1 MNTFIPLLNI
11 ISVSCCVTIHP
22 RRSSTA
28 DQFHSK
34 IQRKCTWEFP
44 YSTGKYVLLSVLN
57 KKQNNK
63 ISCRSVSL
71 TLACA
76 RTEWPLQLTTNT
88 VRSRRL
94 ARTSNSGKKT
104 ARNISQVSLPNT
116 QSPSNYSNLQSTRSY
131 SSSSSSMT
139 LHSNADLPS
148 LTDFSPSALIPDFSF
163 QLFVL
168 PLLISVYTQ
177 FHHLF
182 VGWSS

>member
-1 MNTFIPLLNI
+1 VNTFIPLLNI

-131 SSSSSSMT
+131 SSSSSSSMT
-139 LHSNADLPS
+139 LHSNADLP
-148 LTDFSPSALIPDFSF
+148 
-163 QLFVL
+163 
-168 PLLISVYTQ
+168 LLNGLLSV
-177 FHHLF
+177 
-182 VGWSS
+182 SSHT